1 MNRDE
6 ILSLPVGRDLDALIA
21 TRVMGWQQD
30 DSEQGAYF
38 DFWITGQGDPD
49 ANKVQ
54 LSQFQFSKE
63 INLAFPLVEKLGLV
77 IGYDEDN
84 DHPGENW
91 LASLDWDPASAYSAR
106 GEIAPLAICR
116 CVLLIIEDAAE

>member
-6 ILSLPVGRDLDALIA
+6 ILNMPAGRDLDALIA

-38 DFWITGQGDPD
+38 DFWSTSQGDQD
-49 ANKVQ
+49 VKVQ
-54 LSQFQFSKE
+54 FNQFQFSKD

-77 IGYDEDN
+77 IGYLEDEA
-84 DHPGENW
+84 HPGQTW
-91 LASLDWDPASAYSAR
+91 LASLEWDPNSAYGAR

-116 CVLLIIEDAAE
+116 LSR